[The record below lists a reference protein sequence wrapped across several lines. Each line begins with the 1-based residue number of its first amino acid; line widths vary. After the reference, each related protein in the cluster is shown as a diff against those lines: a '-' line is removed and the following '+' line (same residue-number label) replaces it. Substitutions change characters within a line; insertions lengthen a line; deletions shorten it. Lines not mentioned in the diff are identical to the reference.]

1 MLTIVL
7 TFSFLEA
14 PGFEMGTHKLLIDKG
29 PLAMPVLLVLLSA
42 CVEPKPKEIAEA
54 AEAGPPSASLPTRAW
69 RFYSSCFGVD
79 AILSRFSSLAFLA
92 WPLYITHMSLNE
104 VLQKWARESGSGEV
118 ETPYKVL
125 WVIPALQLLSAL
137 LAHNLIDKPARTH
150 LASSILSRLSAR
162 RWYVFTLP
170 GAATEEELGALQL
183 LHDEGTL
190 VFGALGPAVDDTDAK
205 VEQCAV
211 CFATPHR
218 LGSAAA
224 QLPRRAALIQASAPL
239 GHVAG
244 AQGYAP
250 RGRAT
255 SPRGRATCDCVEC
268 FAKVSTT
275 KVVGDIL

>member
-1 MLTIVL
+1 MC
-7 TFSFLEA
+7 
-14 PGFEMGTHKLLIDKG
+14 
-29 PLAMPVLLVLLSA
+29 LVQ
-42 CVEPKPKEIAEA
+42 
-54 AEAGPPSASLPTRAW
+54 
-69 RFYSSCFGVD
+69 
-79 AILSRFSSLAFLA
+79 RFSSLAFLA

-150 LASSILSRLSAR
+150 LASSILSRLSVRPAVAPPSCSASARLLNGPVGPWQAR

-205 VEQCAV
+205 VPAGRPEHESCPCWVEVDRSLDPLLHRPTQVEQCAV